1 MLDGRE
7 VCLYMI
13 SLSLSLGIAE
23 KKSRCSLGNAL
34 LSVQHMKPIFVV
46 GNYTD
51 TCI

>member
-1 MLDGRE
+1 MFIYD
-7 VCLYMI
+7 I
-13 SLSLSLGIAE
+13 SLSLGIAE